1 MPRPSPT
8 ERASLLLKETS
19 LPAHEI
25 AEMAGLDVYE
35 VICIKLKS
43 RPVHSDEK
51 TTKSVSGG
59 SPLQAAGHQRVA
71 V

>member
-8 ERASLLLKETS
+8 ERAALLLKETS

-35 VICIKLKS
+35 VIGIKLKS
-43 RPVHSDEK
+43 RPVHSGEK
-51 TTKSVSGG
+51 ATKSVSGG